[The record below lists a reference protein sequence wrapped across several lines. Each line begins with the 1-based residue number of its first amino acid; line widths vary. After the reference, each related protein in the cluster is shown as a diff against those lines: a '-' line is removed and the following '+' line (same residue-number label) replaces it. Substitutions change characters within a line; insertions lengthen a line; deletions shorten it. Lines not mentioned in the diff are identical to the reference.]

1 MSSTLKKSVKKGKDG
16 TITYHKRGRRDV
28 ITKTFRKNKNRDSIE
43 QEIFF
48 MKKAHRLG
56 ISPKIHEVNIEDKNP
71 YIVMDELGKTL
82 VDYINK
88 TGKLSQQH
96 QRQIISI
103 LETLDN
109 NCIFHGDIS
118 PLNFMSGKGDDSRN
132 LYIID
137 FGMAKKIDKAFI
149 AQHGKHPNIKL
160 GITFFILKIR
170 EQHPA
175 FMPELLLK
183 KVHSTFEI

>member
-1 MSSTLKKSVKKGKDG
+1 MSSLKKSIKKGKDG
-16 TITYHKRGRRDV
+16 TITYHKRGKKDV
-28 ITKTFRKNKNRDSIE
+28 VTKMFRKNKNRDSIE
-43 QEIFF
+43 QEIYF

-56 ISPKIHEVNIEDKNP
+56 ISPKTHEINVDTDKP

-82 VDYINK
+82 VEYINK
-88 TGKLSQQH
+88 TGKLSQSH

-103 LETLDN
+103 LDTLDKHK
-109 NCIFHGDIS
+109 IFHGDIS
-118 PLNFMSGKGDDSRN
+118 PLNFMSGKGDDSER

-137 FGMAKKIDKAFI
+137 YGMSKKMDKAFI
-149 AQHGKHPNIKL
+149 EQHGKNANVKL
-160 GITFFILKIR
+160 GITVFILKIR

-183 KVHSTFEI
+183 KVHSTFVL

>member
-1 MSSTLKKSVKKGKDG
+1 MSSLKKSVKKGKDG
-16 TITYHKRGRRDV
+16 IITFHKRGKRDV
-28 ITKTFRKNKNRDSIE
+28 ITKTFRKNKNRDAID
-43 QEIFF
+43 QEIYF
-48 MKKAHRLG
+48 MKKAPRLG
-56 ISPKIHEVNIEDKNP
+56 ISPKIHEIDVDDDKP

-88 TGKLSQQH
+88 TGKLSQTH

-103 LETLDN
+103 LETLDK

-118 PLNFMSGKGDDSRN
+118 PLNFMSGKGDESTR

-137 FGMAKKIDKAFI
+137 FGMAKKMDKAFI
-149 AQHGKHPNIKL
+149 TEHGKNANVKL

-170 EQHPA
+170 EQYPA
-175 FMPELLLK
+175 FMPDLLLK
-183 KVHSTFEI
+183 KVHSTFVLK

>member
-1 MSSTLKKSVKKGKDG
+1 MSSLKKSVKKGKDG
-16 TITYHKRGRRDV
+16 IITFHKRGKRDV
-28 ITKTFRKNKNRDSIE
+28 ITKTFRKNKNRDAID
-43 QEIFF
+43 QEIYF

-56 ISPKIHEVNIEDKNP
+56 ISPKIHEIDVDDDKP

-88 TGKLSQQH
+88 TGKLSQTH

-103 LETLDN
+103 LETLDK

-118 PLNFMSGKGDDSRN
+118 PLNFMSGKGDESTR

-137 FGMAKKIDKAFI
+137 FGMAKKMDKAFI
-149 AQHGKHPNIKL
+149 TEHGKNANVKL

-170 EQHPA
+170 EQYPA
-175 FMPELLLK
+175 FMPDLLLK
-183 KVHSTFEI
+183 KVHSTFVLK